1 MNRLKVLHIC
11 SASIDSGAFKG
22 ALALHESMQNSDRVE
37 SRFLGQICPSD
48 KKGKIYSYFEDN
60 KKKNLYLSLLNRF
73 DQLILKDTFL
83 RKMIYS
89 PLVGLESNY
98 INIVYSNGQILFTF
112 IGLAKAF

>member
-48 KKGKIYSYFEDN
+48 KKGKYIA
-60 KKKNLYLSLLNRF
+60 
-73 DQLILKDTFL
+73 ILKITKK
-83 RKMIYS
+83 RIY
-89 PLVGLESNY
+89 
-98 INIVYSNGQILFTF
+98 I
-112 IGLAKAF
+112 